1 MAFVI
6 DDLIIALVMM
16 VVSYAISYAMRP
28 RPERNDA
35 VVGDMDIP
43 TAESGKTI
51 PVVFGTMLIKDSNVI
66 DYFDPKTVAIKS
78 GGGGKK

>member
-1 MAFVI
+1 MAFAI

-16 VVSYAISYAMRP
+16 VVSYAISYAMQP

-35 VVGDMDIP
+35 VVGNMDVP
-43 TAESGKTI
+43 TAEAGKTI

-66 DYFDPKTVAIKS
+66 DYFDPKTVAIES
-78 GGGGKK
+78 GGGGK